1 MDFNTIIRGHK
12 RQCNTEEDA
21 YQVLDAGFLCHVA
34 FQHDGQTMMIPT
46 AYGRIEDCL
55 YLHGSN
61 KNFMLNQV
69 LTNESICISVT
80 QVDGIVLAKT
90 LFDTSMNYRS
100 VVLFGKAT
108 LVTDEDERI
117 RGLKTIVDNI
127 IPGRWDE
134 VSIGDDHLLA
144 ATMVIRFKI
153 ESASVKVR
161 SGGPQGDEKIE
172 DKVWSGHI
180 PIRLQALEPVLDTK
194 FGNSPEQSKSV
205 QEYYDRHSK

>member
-1 MDFNTIIRGHK
+1 MQFNTITRGHK
-12 RQCNTEEDA
+12 RERNTEEDA
-21 YQVLDAGFLCHVA
+21 YKVLDAGFLCHVA
-34 FQHDGQTMMIPT
+34 FQHEGRTMMIPI

-80 QVDGIVLAKT
+80 HVDGIVLAKT

-100 VVLFGKAT
+100 VVLFGRAT
-108 LVTDEDERI
+108 LVTDEEERI
-117 RGLKTIVDNI
+117 QGLKTIVDNI

-134 VSIGDDHLLA
+134 VSIGDDNLLA

-153 ESASVKVR
+153 ESASVKIR
-161 SGGPQGDEKIE
+161 SGGPQGDENIE

-180 PIRLQALEPVLDTK
+180 PLRLQALEPVLDTK
-194 FGNSPEQSKSV
+194 FGDAPEQSPSV
-205 QEYYDRHSK
+205 KNYYDEHS